1 MNTLQP
7 LHIPNARERKIRIM
21 WLMAAVVVISIPHL
35 VHISP
40 WIGLLLAT
48 VCIWR
53 YMVETRNWSL
63 PSTWVKVPLVFIGL
77 TAVALTYRR
86 ITGVEAGTAL
96 LLTMLALKILET
108 KSARD
113 LTVVSMICWFLMFA
127 VFLREQQLWAIAYI
141 FIGVGVCMTALVQIQ
156 RVGPTL
162 PTAKVLQQTGGLL
175 LQALPLM
182 LVLFFLFPRLPA
194 PIWALSTGGSS
205 SQTGLSDSVNP
216 GDISELSQSNAVAFR
231 VRFKGAIPPPDQRYW
246 RGPVMGY
253 FNGRSWSWA
262 DRGEPIPT
270 PEGLAVSG
278 SYYDYEVVLEP
289 HGREWLLA
297 LETPA
302 QWSQKKSYLSADL
315 QLVSQGPIRQ
325 RIAYTA
331 RSYQTARKTQ
341 PEVDRY
347 LQAMTY
353 ITPGTNPDSVSFAEE
368 LRNQSANDREYLN
381 KILSMFREQQFY
393 YTLRPPKLGKNSV
406 DEFLFSSKQGFC
418 EHYASAFATLA
429 RAAGIPARLVT
440 GYLGGELNPLSN
452 DFIVRQSDAHAWTEV
467 WLKDRWV
474 RVDPTAAVAPE
485 RIELGLD
492 GALANSDISVRQS
505 LRSNLLISQA
515 ILSVDA
521 VNAAWNRWVL
531 AFGPDTQK
539 DLLSKLGIEEPDMRD
554 MILIMAIGIS
564 LLLAALAFYLRTSI
578 QPRQDPLQHAYKNA
592 CKKLARVGVKRKSTE
607 GPVDFAC
614 RAGKQRPADKRAI
627 DTISQHYV
635 ALRYAQRHKPD
646 NYENQLKAFIR
657 LTKNFKPGAA

>member
-7 LHIPNARERKIRIM
+7 LQIPNARERKIRIL
-21 WLMAAVVVISIPHL
+21 WLMAAVVVVSAPHL
-35 VHISP
+35 PHISP
-40 WIGLLLAT
+40 WIGLLLGI

-53 YMVETRNWSL
+53 YLVEARGWSL

-141 FIGVGVCMTALVQIQ
+141 FIGVGVCMTALVQIR

-205 SQTGLSDSVNP
+205 SQTGLSDTVNP

-262 DRGEPIPT
+262 DRGEAIPT

-302 QWSQKKSYLSADL
+302 QWTQAKSYLSADL
-315 QLVSQGPIRQ
+315 QLVSQAPIRQ
-325 RIAYTA
+325 RIVYTA

-341 PEVDRY
+341 PEVERY
-347 LQAMTY
+347 LEAMTY
-353 ITPGTNPDSVSFAEE
+353 VTPGVNPDSVSFAKE
-368 LRNQSANDREYLN
+368 LRNKSANDREYLN
-381 KILSMFREQQFY
+381 KILSMFREEQFY

-406 DEFLFSSKQGFC
+406 DDFLFSSKQGFC

-485 RIELGLD
+485 RIELGLE
-492 GALANSDISVRQS
+492 GALDESDISARQS
-505 LRSNLLISQA
+505 LRSYLLINQA
-515 ILSVDA
+515 ILSADA

-564 LLLAALAFYLRTSI
+564 MLLAALAFYLRTSI
-578 QPRQDPLQHAYKNA
+578 QPLQDPLQHAYNNA
-592 CKKLARVGVKRKSTE
+592 CKKLARAGVKRKPTE
-607 GPVDFAC
+607 GPIDFAS
-614 RAGKQRPADKRAI
+614 RAGGQRPADKPVI
-627 DTISQHYV
+627 ETISQLYA
-635 ALRYAQRHKPD
+635 ALRYAQQKKPD
-646 NYENQLKAFIR
+646 NYEDQLKAFIK
-657 LTKNFKPGAA
+657 LTKDFKPGGA